1 MRHDIESCEQGG
13 EDQDMTKLDGPVASV
28 KGKLSDD
35 LALMD
40 RNNDRASKVKIN
52 EPIWSCD
59 DMERI
64 ISFLIVLVHVLHRH
78 WGR

>member
-1 MRHDIESCEQGG
+1 MRHYIESCEQGG
-13 EDQDMTKLDGPVASV
+13 EDQDMTWLNGPVASV

-40 RNNDRASKVKIN
+40 RNNGRASEVKIN